1 MGVPTAVYYSVAI
14 QSIKRCVFILC
25 QWLHI
30 IKQSAFPDHIVLNVE
45 NIEVAVV
52 QNNKTK
58 IEHLFNLTLQAPVHS
73 VIYLHAYFSFLKQL
87 AFEFS
92 FVTHAI
98 HK

>member
-1 MGVPTAVYYSVAI
+1 MCQQLYII
-14 QSIKRCVFILC
+14 QSPFSRLKCDILSC
-25 QWLHI
+25 ANGCIL
-30 IKQSAFPDHIVLNVE
+30 KKSAFPHHIVLNVE

-58 IEHLFNLTLQAPVHS
+58 MEHLFNLTLQAPVHS